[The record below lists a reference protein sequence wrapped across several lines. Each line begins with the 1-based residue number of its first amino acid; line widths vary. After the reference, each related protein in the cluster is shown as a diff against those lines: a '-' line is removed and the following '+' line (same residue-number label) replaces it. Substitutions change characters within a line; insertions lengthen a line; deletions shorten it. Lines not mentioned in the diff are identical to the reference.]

1 MKRNGP
7 WRERRLAWEEEAMS
21 DWPWVIASYALT
33 WTVLGIYALWTV
45 RNLRQARSELE
56 AETRRAGG
64 PPEVE
69 P

>member
-1 MKRNGP
+1 
-7 WRERRLAWEEEAMS
+7 MS